1 MPINEADPCRT
12 YVLLKLYGTG
22 RKDSQIS
29 ELKSLTDRRIVVIN
43 NRAIARKQKR
53 AEYLLRCR
61 SDSSIAVQHWAVLR
75 TKAEQG
81 LGRETLNH
89 LKCYLTDICKTAVAE
104 GYLHHNVSE
113 GLKAPIALVKQSPSK
128 AVVSMQQYVQA
139 WKLLGERERLCFDL
153 VMFAGMRESEVLA
166 LWCGDVRRDGLQID
180 RSWYRGEYR
189 PPKSPKSERTV
200 GVPES
205 IMDRLLAWIE
215 KLPVSGRNDCVFPS
229 TKLNAPI
236 WAGTV
241 LTKHVQPRLSP
252 HGLAWITF
260 AVLRRSHSTLHKMR
274 RSDLKIIADQQGH
287 GMRTHL
293 DDYVQSGVSER
304 KREATKL
311 YAEFEELLRKR
322 G

>member
-89 LKCYLTDICKTAVAE
+89 LKCYLTDICKAAVAE

-153 VMFAGMRESEVLA
+153 VMFAGMRESEVFA
-166 LWCGDVRRDGLQID
+166 LWCGDVRPDGLQIA

-189 PPKSPKSERTV
+189 ARRN
-200 GVPES
+200 
-205 IMDRLLAWIE
+205 RLRA
-215 KLPVSGRNDCVFPS
+215 SGRSAFQSPSWIVSSHGSTSFRSAGEKRLCFP
-229 TKLNAPI
+229 LNKAQR
-236 WAGTV
+236 AD
-241 LTKHVQPRLSP
+241 
-252 HGLAWITF
+252 LA
-260 AVLRRSHSTLHKMR
+260 RQRSH
-274 RSDLKIIADQQGH
+274 
-287 GMRTHL
+287 
-293 DDYVQSGVSER
+293 
-304 KREATKL
+304 
-311 YAEFEELLRKR
+311 
-322 G
+322 